1 VLGRLI
7 VHPDFSFT
15 TRCFHPPTDP
25 VNSLLSFGY
34 TLLMNNVFSLL
45 LVEGVCPYLG
55 HLHGTDRTRQD
66 LALDL
71 MEEFRSVI
79 VDTMVMKLINQRI
92 LRPTDFSWPTAEGGV
107 YLTDPARRVFLKQFE
122 DRMSASVSHPDVK
135 SGVTYRRAIQLQIR
149 RYVKALLGDGVVYE
163 AFRRVI

>member
-71 MEEFRSVI
+71 MEEFRSPI
-79 VDTMVMKLINQRI
+79 VDTMVMKLINKRI
-92 LRPTDFSWPTAEGGV
+92 VQPTDFSWPTMEGGV
-107 YLTDPARRVFLKQFE
+107 YLTDPARRIFLKHFE
-122 DRMSASVSHPDVK
+122 DRMSEKTSHPDLKGSV
-135 SGVTYRRAIQLQIR
+135 SYRRVIQLQVR
-149 RYVKALLGDGVVYE
+149 RYVKALLGSSSYE
-163 AFRRVI
+163 PFLR